1 MAARAGVTHLAV
13 TDHDTVA
20 GLLEADAAGR
30 AHGVTLVPGIE
41 ISAYIQRREVHILG
55 HFLPL
60 EDETLTAYSIKL
72 RGQRADRMRG
82 MVERMQKLG
91 HPVTFEE
98 VEAVAAGGQ
107 LGRPHLARV
116 LLDRGICSTFQE
128 AFERFLVEGKPG
140 YVDRDRLN
148 ASDAIAMIRSVG
160 GVATVAHPGAS
171 RLGRPE
177 ILAMKNAGLEGIEVH
192 RNDQNPSLKDRFL
205 KLAKELSLI
214 PTAGSDFHGA
224 TVTPHRKLGDAGM
237 APELFEAL
245 RQRSRRANAL
255 TP

>member
-1 MAARAGVTHLAV
+1 MAARAGVTYLAV

-20 GLLEADAAGR
+20 GLREADAAGK

-41 ISAYIQRREVHILG
+41 VSAYIQRREVHILG

-60 EDETLTAYSIKL
+60 DDSSLEAYSVKL
-72 RGQRADRMRG
+72 RGERADRMRG

-91 HPVTFEE
+91 YPVAFEE

-116 LLDRGICSTFQE
+116 LLDRGICATFQE
-128 AFERFLVEGKPG
+128 AFERFLVDGKPG
-140 YVDRDRLN
+140 YVDRNRLS
-148 ASDAIAMIRSVG
+148 AADAVEMIRKAG

-171 RLGRPE
+171 RLGRTE
-177 ILAMKNAGLEGIEVH
+177 IEAMRNAGLEGIEVH
-192 RNDQNPSLKDRFL
+192 RNDHNPSLKDRFL
-205 KLAKELSLI
+205 KMAKEFSLI
-214 PTAGSDFHGA
+214 PTSGSDFHGA
-224 TVTPHRKLGDAGM
+224 VVTPHRKLGSASM

-245 RQRSRRANAL
+245 KQRRNRANAL